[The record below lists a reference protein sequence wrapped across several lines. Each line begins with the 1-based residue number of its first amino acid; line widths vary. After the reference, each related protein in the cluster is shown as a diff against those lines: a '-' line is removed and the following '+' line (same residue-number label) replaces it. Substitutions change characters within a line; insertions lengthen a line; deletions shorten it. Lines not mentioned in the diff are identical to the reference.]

1 MALGVVEHNA
11 VEYYVQLPKKV
22 WLIYVYINYNVHA
35 NADAYYTGRLEPT
48 MPA

>member
-1 MALGVVEHNA
+1 MELGVVEHNA
-11 VEYYVQLPKKV
+11 VEYVQLPKKV
-22 WLIYVYINYNVHA
+22 WLIYVYINYNAHA